1 MAAQSKTAMVTTA
14 AELFR
19 RQGYEATSWRQLVA
33 ESGAPAGSIGYHFPG
48 GKEQLAV
55 EVVVEASNSTHDLI
69 DALLGSDEE
78 PVEMMRRWIGASA
91 RVLES
96 SGYANG
102 CPLATMALELAH
114 RSDDVQQQ
122 IAAGYDRWVE
132 LLADRLEPTHGAVAH
147 DTAVILLS
155 AFEGALLLSRA
166 RRSTAPLDLLAERAL
181 ELLGALQSAPG

>member
-1 MAAQSKTAMVTTA
+1 MAAPSKTAMVTTA

-55 EVVVEASNSTHDLI
+55 EVVVEASNSTRELI
-69 DALLGSDEE
+69 DALLGTAEE
-78 PVEMMRRWIGASA
+78 PVEMMRRWIAASA

-122 IAAGYDRWVE
+122 IAVGYDSWVG
-132 LLADRLEPTHGAVAH
+132 LLTSRLEPTHGAAAR
-147 DTAVILLS
+147 DTAELLLA

-166 RRSTAPLDLLAERAL
+166 RRSTAPLDLLAARAP
-181 ELLGALQSAPG
+181 ELLGALQPASR